1 MGTLSDEPISQ
12 TSYYGTKHLQLGLIY
27 LIISDQD
34 RALEHF
40 ELEKNFL
47 EEKLKEFNNDSRI
60 YSSLGITYAGLGM
73 KDKAIEMGN
82 KAVDIHGMKNDALD
96 GVHSELDLARILMM
110 TGEYEGALSKLKYL
124 IERNGDIS
132 IKQLQIFR
140 CN

>member
-1 MGTLSDEPISQ
+1 MEENPEFLDHSSIVLQRSNLKLFEGNFEEAVRIMGTLSDEPISQ

-73 KDKAIEMGN
+73 KDKAIDELIAEI
-82 KAVDIHGMKNDALD
+82 KANPDN
-96 GVHSELDLARILMM
+96 EEARI
-110 TGEYEGALSKLKYL
+110 KLNE
-124 IERNGDIS
+124 IES
-132 IKQLQIFR
+132 E
-140 CN
+140 